1 LIDVNCFLPPKELAV
16 KLAPVWYRKTRE
28 PGVVEVDRM
37 LTQVLHA
44 NTRKFD
50 SNYLYTLNYR
60 AGNSPT
66 SVKPSFFLRGNE
78 RMGQRYPSGFPWNRL
93 LRRSC

>member
-1 LIDVNCFLPPKELAV
+1 
-16 KLAPVWYRKTRE
+16 
-28 PGVVEVDRM
+28 VEVDRM

-50 SNYLYTLNYR
+50 SNYLCTLNYR

-78 RMGQRYPSGFPWNRL
+78 GMAQRYPSAFPWNRL
-93 LRRSC
+93 LPKIVLKHFPLAEQSRAWRR